1 MNLVK
6 YKIIKFYSL
15 KIKSYGIIIMYK
27 GSDYMSPLAKEVI
40 EKLSNE
46 EDSQVLAE
54 VLDFYEY
61 LKQKKQNKLK
71 RQWDLIVEDEPDDEE
86 IKLIEEYKKIR

>member
-1 MNLVK
+1 
-6 YKIIKFYSL
+6 
-15 KIKSYGIIIMYK
+15 
-27 GSDYMSPLAKEVI
+27 MSPLAKEVI

-71 RQWDLIVEDEPDDEE
+71 RQWDLIEEDEPDNEE
-86 IKLIEEYKKIR
+86 IKLIEEYKNSKEDLVSLDDLVMELDLDDK